1 MTQRIAAIDRT
12 REELE
17 WLRSRY
23 DSGAVSDAVYI
34 TIKRLEVDLSWA
46 QHRRPRREHD
56 RPGS

>member
-1 MTQRIAAIDRT
+1 MTPRFAAIDRT

-34 TIKRLEVDLSWA
+34 TIRQLEIDLSWA
-46 QHRRPRREHD
+46 QHKRQQQHD
-56 RPGS
+56 R

>member
-1 MTQRIAAIDRT
+1 MTPEIDRT

-34 TIKRLEVDLSWA
+34 TISVGHSTSSDMIDEGAPVGTT
-46 QHRRPRREHD
+46 H
-56 RPGS
+56 